1 MKAHFEF
8 YTPEHE
14 YLGVIKCKGKSAQFA
29 QLVASGYTYHQN
41 EMKYWPFGQSLDM
54 YQDRNQLKTAAP
66 KNYGDT
72 SEFDKIRALREAK

>member
-41 EMKYWPFGQSLDM
+41 EMKYWPLVNHWTCT
-54 YQDRNQLKTAAP
+54 RIETN
-66 KNYGDT
+66 
-72 SEFDKIRALREAK
+72 